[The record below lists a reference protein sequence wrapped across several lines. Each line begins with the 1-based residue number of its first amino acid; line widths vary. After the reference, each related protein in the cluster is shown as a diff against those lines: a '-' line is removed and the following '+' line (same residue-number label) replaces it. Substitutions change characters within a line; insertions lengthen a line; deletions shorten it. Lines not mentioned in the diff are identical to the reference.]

1 MRKVLL
7 TTGDSFT
14 DNTHRSSA
22 HPLLDCSWPK
32 WPELLADKLDMD
44 CINLGRSG
52 AGNKYI
58 HSAVRDFIE
67 KKPRK
72 YNGKNFPKIN
82 KNDIGLVVAGWSQC
96 FRTDYQLGKWGRWAH
111 ERMPFNKQGDLFGWV
126 HESLNHYLD
135 FQILCEKYNLPYIH
149 TQMIPMYLD
158 FLEGL
163 PPTEQ
168 QIVYEGMDRIKDT
181 ITYDGDKTEAY
192 KEIAKILL
200 RYDYNIKNFMYWEKA
215 ALSAGGSSMNIKL
228 FGYWPNDYVISE
240 FDNHP
245 NAKGNELIA
254 QTLFEYYEKEINS

>member
-58 HSAVRDFIE
+58 HSAVRDFIV
-67 KKPRK
+67 KKPKK
-72 YNGKNFPKIN
+72 YNGKIIM
-82 KNDIGLVVAGWSQC
+82 NDKFLPSNDNIGLVVAGWSQC
-96 FRTDYQLGKWGRWAH
+96 FRTDFQIGKWGRWGH
-111 ERMPFNKQGDLFGWV
+111 ERMPFNKEGDLFGWV

-135 FQILCEKYNLPYIH
+135 FQILCEKYKFPYIH

-158 FLEGL
+158 LIEGL

-168 QIVYEGMDRIKDT
+168 QIVYDGMDRIKDT
-181 ITYDGDKTEAY
+181 ITYDGDKEEAY
-192 KEIAKILL
+192 NEIRKILL
-200 RYDYNIKNFMYWEKA
+200 RYDRNIKNFMYWK
-215 ALSAGGSSMNIKL
+215 SSLNLEL
-228 FGYWPNDYVISE
+228 FGHWPNDYVISE

-245 NAKGNELIA
+245 NAEGNELIA